1 MDERT
6 ISRIRKLIALA
17 ESTHSEEEART
28 AAREAVRLIAKH
40 SLLTGQP
47 THAPPRT
54 KATPVWNG
62 PVTCKPSW
70 TGTCEVCGTKLRG
83 SGIVYWQGKR
93 VRHAACH
100 RFAQGGRQ

>member
-1 MDERT
+1 MDIVDRV
-6 ISRIRKLIALA
+6 RKLIALA
-17 ESTHSEEEART
+17 ESTHSVEEART

-40 SLLTGQP
+40 GLLNGQP
-47 THAPPRT
+47 RPKAAP
-54 KATPVWNG
+54 AWNG
-62 PVTCKPSW
+62 PVTCKPGW

-83 SGIVYWQGKR
+83 SSLVYWQGKR